1 MRILKT
7 WAVNPVWI
15 SQCPKCAQ
23 RIQDPSVLL
32 KQLAL
37 LIQEGPPY
45 PMIITE
51 TLSKYLG
58 KTLAKGRRCKW
69 IWLHPIFLQPVIWQ
83 LYSPQL
89 MQCPLTSLNAVCP
102 LYLVDTSS
110 HPPWNTY
117 HMLQILGSFWD
128 PSTTPT
134 LPRYQSSPPIFLL
147 FHP

>member
-1 MRILKT
+1 MWILKT
-7 WAVNPVWI
+7 WTINPVWI
-15 SQCPKCAQ
+15 SQCPKW
-23 RIQDPSVLL
+23 RIYTRRKCPSEEV
-32 KQLAL
+32 
-37 LIQEGPPY
+37 GTPHTGVPPY
-45 PMIITE
+45 PVIITE

-69 IWLHPIFLQPVIWQ
+69 IWLHTIFLQPVIWE

-89 MQCPLTSLNAVCP
+89 MQCPHISLNAVCP
-102 LYLVDTSS
+102 LSLVDTSS

-128 PSTTPT
+128 PSTTPI
-134 LPRYQSSPPIFLL
+134 LLRYQAYPPIFLL